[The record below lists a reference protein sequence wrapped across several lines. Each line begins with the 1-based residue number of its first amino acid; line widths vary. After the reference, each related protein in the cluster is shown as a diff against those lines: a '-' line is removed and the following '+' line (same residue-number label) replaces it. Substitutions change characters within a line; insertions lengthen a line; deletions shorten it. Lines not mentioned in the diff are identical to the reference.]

1 MFRATLPRRGERGLP
16 ALSAI
21 LFALCY
27 PPLHPLVLPF
37 LALVPLA
44 LFVVA
49 REAGSDGAASA
60 ARGGALFA
68 LVHFG
73 LVLHWLPIAL
83 AWFTPLALIPYL
95 LGLAL
100 LAVFGGLL
108 GRALHHAV
116 HTLRAPLWLAL
127 PVAWTAVEWGLA
139 HLPGTLAFPW
149 LGLGTTLTGFPELVG
164 IAEVIGA
171 RGVSFWIALVNGLVA
186 CVLLTVE
193 KGRSAGSPGP
203 LHRTLTGQ
211 GIAVL
216 ITAAVPM
223 GWGVWRATTIDEWTV
238 GRIAILQ
245 PNLSQGSRLDSV
257 LVRDSTF
264 ATLDRLVPQV
274 PPGSVDLAVL
284 PEMLLPIEPADSQY
298 AADVERL
305 RSYAREMGAPL
316 LFGARGR
323 AVVGEDSPLNSA
335 FLLETGGLADFRYDK
350 HRLVPVVERALYIPL
365 GVPEYLRPRGDFV
378 PGEGWPLAEV
388 DGVGY
393 GVMICFEAAF
403 ADVARSLSGAGADVL
418 VNLTNDAWFGR
429 DLSHARTGALWQHPA
444 HLVMRAIETRTAV
457 VRVGN
462 AGLSFWVDPG
472 GRVRDRI
479 GLFEEG
485 VRIAE
490 IRSSD
495 VTTIYV
501 EYGDLLGN
509 ASGAGGLL
517 LLLSAWWSWWRVR
530 RDGV

>member
-37 LALVPLA
+37 VAFVPLT

-60 ARGGALFA
+60 ARGGAFFA
-68 LVHFG
+68 FVHFG

-83 AWFTPLALIPYL
+83 AWFTPLALIPFL

-100 LAVFGGLL
+100 LTVFGGLL
-108 GRALHHAV
+108 GRALHHAI

-171 RGVSFWIALVNGLVA
+171 RGVSFWIALVNALVA
-186 CVLLTVE
+186 GVLLTVE
-193 KGRSAGSPGP
+193 KTRSAGSPPMLRGMLP
-203 LHRTLTGQ
+203 RQ
-211 GIAVL
+211 GIVVL
-216 ITAAVPM
+216 ITVAMPM
-223 GWGVWRATTIDEWTV
+223 VWGAWRATTIDEWTV

-245 PNLSQGSRLDSV
+245 PNVSQVTRLDSV

-264 ATLDRLVPQV
+264 ATLDRLVAQV

-284 PEMLLPIEPADSQY
+284 PEMLLPIEPADARY

-305 RSYAREMGAPL
+305 RSYAREIGAPL

-323 AVVGEDSPLNSA
+323 VVAGDDTRLNSA
-335 FLLETGGLADFRYDK
+335 FLLETGGLADFQYDK
-350 HRLVPVVERALYIPL
+350 HRLVPVVERALYIPM
-365 GVPEYLRPRGDFV
+365 GVPESVRPRGDFV
-378 PGEGWPLAEV
+378 PGEGWPLADV
-388 DGVGY
+388 SGAGY

-403 ADVARSLSGAGADVL
+403 ADVARSLRGAGADVL

-429 DLSHARTGALWQHPA
+429 DFNHVRTGALWQHPA

-472 GRVRDRI
+472 GRVRDQI

-490 IRSSD
+490 VRSSD
-495 VTTIYV
+495 VTTMYV
-501 EYGDLLGN
+501 KFGDLLGN

-517 LLLSAWWSWWRVR
+517 LLLSAWWPWRRVR
-530 RDGV
+530 RGGV